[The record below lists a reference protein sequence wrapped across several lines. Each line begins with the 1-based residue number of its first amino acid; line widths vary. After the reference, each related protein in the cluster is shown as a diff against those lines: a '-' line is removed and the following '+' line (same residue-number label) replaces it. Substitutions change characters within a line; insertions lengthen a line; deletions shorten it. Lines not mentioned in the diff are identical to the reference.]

1 MNCGLFF
8 DQIFRNSKSS
18 KLRPYGIVIHCQALL
33 KMAISELFLSSLHV
47 YLQYR
52 FIYWFFFMMISKEE
66 ISLSATDNIFV
77 HHFGHKSDAK
87 STVVCMYCGN
97 PVIILKNEGQ
107 IPRAKR
113 LGKSVL
119 LLNSEAIRHFRYC
132 NETLFTLI
140 LSANKQGY
148 QPLCI
153 TFTKV

>member
-1 MNCGLFF
+1 MIFF
-8 DQIFRNSKSS
+8 I
-18 KLRPYGIVIHCQALL
+18 
-33 KMAISELFLSSLHV
+33 
-47 YLQYR
+47 
-52 FIYWFFFMMISKEE
+52 MISKEE

-87 STVVCMYCGN
+87 STVVCMYCCN

-140 LSANKQGY
+140 FVCQQTRLPATVHYFYKSLDSSNAQNPDVTHKFDLVLMCSTRQKY
-148 QPLCI
+148 V
-153 TFTKV
+153 TK

>member
-18 KLRPYGIVIHCQALL
+18 KLRPYGIVIHCQ
-33 KMAISELFLSSLHV
+33 V
-47 YLQYR
+47 YLL
-52 FIYWFFFMMISKEE
+52 IFFMMISKEE

-97 PVIILKNEGQ
+97 PAIILKNEGQ
-107 IPRAKR
+107 ISRAKR
-113 LGKSVL
+113 LGKFVL

-140 LSANKQGY
+140 LSANIQGY
-148 QPLCI
+148 HSLCI